1 VTGAPVADEAG
12 SQSPCRNIC
21 IMDHAAGF
29 CTGCGRTISEITN
42 WLGYSAEAR
51 RAINEAARERLA
63 VSAGPPPPRS

>member
-1 VTGAPVADEAG
+1 
-12 SQSPCRNIC
+12 
-21 IMDHAAGF
+21 MDHAAGF